1 MTAAGFHRMAYRE
14 WGDQTNPRV
23 LLCLHGLTRAGSD
36 FDVVARAMRDQFR
49 VICPDIVGRGASDR
63 LRKPMFYGVP
73 HYANDVAT
81 LMAALDAKQM
91 NVLGTSMGGLIGM
104 VLAGLPGSPIEKLL
118 VNDIGPVTD
127 PLGVSRIAEYVGK
140 DPRFATAD
148 EGVDYLN
155 VLTKNFGPNSSQQ
168 YDALNRPL
176 IAHSAD
182 GWGLHYDPALA
193 APFKAV
199 TPEAM
204 ALAEQ
209 SLWHSWEQISAKVLI
224 TRGATSDVLSRET
237 MSEMV
242 RRGQRVRSVELPDTG
257 HAPAFLVLS
266 QLSVARSFFL
276 EE

>member
-1 MTAAGFHRMAYRE
+1 MAYRE
-14 WGDQTNPRV
+14 WGDPTNPRV

-63 LRKPMFYGVP
+63 LRQPMFYDIP
-73 HYANDVAT
+73 YYANDVAT
-81 LMAALDAKQM
+81 LMAALDAKHL
-91 NVLGTSMGGLIGM
+91 NVLGTSMGGLIGI

-140 DPRFATAD
+140 DPRWATAD
-148 EGVDYLN
+148 EGVTYLSG
-155 VLTKNFGPNSSQQ
+155 LTKNFGPNSAEHF
-168 YDALNRPL
+168 DALNRPL
-176 IAHSAD
+176 VTHYAD

-199 TPEAM
+199 TAEMM
-204 ALAEQ
+204 AAAEK
-209 SLWHSWEQISAKVLI
+209 SMWHSWEQVSAKMLI
-224 TRGATSDVLSRET
+224 TRGVSSDVLQREV
-237 MSEMV
+237 MEEMLK
-242 RRGQRVRSVELPDTG
+242 RGQRVRAVEFPETG
-257 HAPAFLVLS
+257 HAPAFLVPA

-276 EE
+276 EEA